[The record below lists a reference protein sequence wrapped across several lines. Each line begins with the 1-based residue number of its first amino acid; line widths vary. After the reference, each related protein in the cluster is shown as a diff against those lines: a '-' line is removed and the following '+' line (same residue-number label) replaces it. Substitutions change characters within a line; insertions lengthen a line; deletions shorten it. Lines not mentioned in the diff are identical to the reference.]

1 MDLDYEVVV
10 GDLGDPDTYK
20 RVHAEQAA
28 LVVAG
33 ANDMMNT
40 NIAFAVREVSEK
52 VVWVLKDLRKLFHLL
67 KYCIIVNRKPS
78 TNGWLS
84 RCTGTIGHA

>member
-1 MDLDYEVVV
+1 MRMVRPNDSGE
-10 GDLGDPDTYK
+10 
-20 RVHAEQAA
+20 AA

-67 KYCIIVNRKPS
+67 KSFIIVNRKPS

-84 RCTGTIGHA
+84 RCTGTIGHASNLRQHFHSTP